1 MTTFRTTTITT
12 PPFFP
17 PPSGKY
23 LESLPK
29 NEPPFRSR
37 ILIPIPP
44 ALPAPPLA
52 TDDFYLL
59 GPTSQTQSNNLY
71 GSQAQALSREQ
82 EKKKTFKKNL
92 MIKYMNF
99 LMILQNLS

>member
-17 PPSGKY
+17 PPSGKF

-82 EKKKTFKKNL
+82 EKKKHSKRT
-92 MIKYMNF
+92 
-99 LMILQNLS
+99 